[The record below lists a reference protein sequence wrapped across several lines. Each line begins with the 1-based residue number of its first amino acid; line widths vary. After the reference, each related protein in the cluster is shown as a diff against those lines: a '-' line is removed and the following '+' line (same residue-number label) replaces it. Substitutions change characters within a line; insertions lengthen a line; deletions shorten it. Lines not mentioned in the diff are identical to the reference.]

1 VIVWRLTTE
10 EHSSLSHETDKQKSQ
25 LRGDDHSD
33 RPEVVMHISIG
44 DEASAN
50 VGTVR
55 SNPLA
60 SADSTKMTTVTFGS
74 VTVTGPAPSEAVVRE
89 NIAASRRALEGAL
102 DAFEK
107 PGIRLPRRRNVPL
120 SDPNEPN
127 ILIRELNGREER
139 GTMSEGQF
147 IIAK

>member
-1 VIVWRLTTE
+1 M
-10 EHSSLSHETDKQKSQ
+10 SQETGRQKSQ
-25 LRGDDHSD
+25 LSGDDRSD
-33 RPEVVMHISIG
+33 KPEVVMHISIG
-44 DEASAN
+44 DEASTN
-50 VGTVR
+50 GKTVR
-55 SNPLA
+55 S
-60 SADSTKMTTVTFGS
+60 STDSTKMTTVTFGS
-74 VTVTGPAPSEAVVRE
+74 VTVTGPAPSEGVVRE

-102 DAFEK
+102 DAFKK

-120 SDPNEPN
+120 YRADPNEPN

>member
-1 VIVWRLTTE
+1 M
-10 EHSSLSHETDKQKSQ
+10 SQETGRQKSQ
-25 LRGDDHSD
+25 LSGDDRSD
-33 RPEVVMHISIG
+33 KPEVVMHISIG
-44 DEASAN
+44 DEASTN
-50 VGTVR
+50 GKTVR
-55 SNPLA
+55 S
-60 SADSTKMTTVTFGS
+60 STDSTKMTTVTFGS

-102 DAFEK
+102 DAFKK

-120 SDPNEPN
+120 YRADPNEPN

>member
-1 VIVWRLTTE
+1 M
-10 EHSSLSHETDKQKSQ
+10 SQETDKRKSQ

-33 RPEVVMHISIG
+33 QPEVVMHISIG
-44 DEASAN
+44 DEASTN
-50 VGTVR
+50 GKTVR
-55 SNPLA
+55 SVPAA

-102 DAFEK
+102 DAFKK

-120 SDPNEPN
+120 YRADPNEPN

>member
-1 VIVWRLTTE
+1 M
-10 EHSSLSHETDKQKSQ
+10 SQETGRQKSQ
-25 LRGDDHSD
+25 LSGDDRSD
-33 RPEVVMHISIG
+33 KPEVVMHISIG
-44 DEASAN
+44 DEASTN
-50 VGTVR
+50 GKTVR
-55 SNPLA
+55 SSTN
-60 SADSTKMTTVTFGS
+60 STKMTTVTFGS

-102 DAFEK
+102 DAFKK

-120 SDPNEPN
+120 YRADPNEPN